1 MTIKELNNYESIK
14 ANYIACFDT
23 LASTEIDAL
32 SRNDMAQIMAISYG
46 SIKSALNT
54 GKSNTDILTGAKTS
68 KADISAYL
76 KTLSADEIKEL
87 LK

>member
-1 MTIKELNNYESIK
+1 MTIKELSNYETIK
-14 ANYIACFDT
+14 ANYIECFDK
-23 LASTEIDAL
+23 LALIEIDAL
-32 SRNDMAQIMAISYG
+32 SRNDLAQIMTISYG

-54 GKSNTDILTGAKTS
+54 GKSNIDILTHTKISKTT
-68 KADISAYL
+68 ISTYL

>member
-1 MTIKELNNYESIK
+1 MTIKELANYETIK
-14 ANYIACFDT
+14 ANYIECFDK
-23 LASTEIDAL
+23 LALIEIDAL
-32 SRNDMAQIMAISYG
+32 SRNDLAQIMTVSYG